1 MMGNAGYKI
10 EMFWCIP
17 CLTGVSTF
25 RIMFSCNEGVLPSL
39 PDDSRPFADKRR
51 PWGYPLQCPGRGH
64 KSFPA
69 NNRLPNN
76 SSPPHLKIAGRGN
89 SPEVFPDRRNNT
101 FLSKRHPICCL
112 CYKHRIKAGKPWHN
126 PVPHPGRR
134 SRLCP
139 DSYNFLY
146 CRKESLFQNTEP
158 HTNAF
163 HITAAHIAPGAGL
176 SAFGSR
182 FVPA

>member
-10 EMFWCIP
+10 EMFRCIP

-51 PWGYPLQCPGRGH
+51 PWGYPLQRPGRGH

-112 CYKHRIKAGKPWHN
+112 CYKHRIKAGKPWRN

-139 DSYNFLY
+139 DSYNLPPTRSVLAHF
-146 CRKESLFQNTEP
+146 FQSFPVGRNCP
-158 HTNAF
+158 
-163 HITAAHIAPGAGL
+163 
-176 SAFGSR
+176 
-182 FVPA
+182 